1 MIELKD
7 SLEED
12 YGSALIDIE
21 EWKVFNDSRN
31 LLKQS
36 EKPRFENR
44 FRHMIK
50 WMPYRL
56 RLWTLKNIRPNPQ
69 GNLMEKFILNS
80 ICTILWRYM
89 DITGKLYK
97 PKTDV
102 DELTKWVDHMIEL
115 NPDVKK

>member
-1 MIELKD
+1 MIELKEN
-7 SLEED
+7 LEEE
-12 YGSALIDIE
+12 YGAALIDIE

-31 LLKQS
+31 LLERSGKQ
-36 EKPRFENR
+36 RLDRQFYR
-44 FRHMIK
+44 MTK
-50 WMPYRL
+50 WMPRRL
-56 RLWTLKNIRPNPQ
+56 HLWTLKNVKPSLR
-69 GNLMEKFILNS
+69 GNLMERSILNS